1 MSVKS
6 KHSSE
11 LPKRS
16 SNLELK
22 IPPLFWKE
30 LRKPTEEAWKALPIK
45 SDLIKS
51 LAKTYGKVIKK
62 GLSLGRTVSVRF
74 NVEPGRSPEITAVVV
89 VEEPASKREPAP
101 RKIGDSNLQNAL
113 VAARERGQ
121 NLVAKI
127 LSSEDMLSAEAFASL
142 LKTTRMTINTKRQK
156 RQVLALQGATRGFR
170 FPQWQIGEDGKP
182 FSALPKIFEQLGDDP
197 WAVYRFLVQHHPEL
211 EGLTGREALQKGMTS
226 EALEVA
232 ESVARNT
239 A

>member
-1 MSVKS
+1 M
-6 KHSSE
+6 
-11 LPKRS
+11 
-16 SNLELK
+16 
-22 IPPLFWKE
+22 
-30 LRKPTEEAWKALPIK
+30 
-45 SDLIKS
+45 
-51 LAKTYGKVIKK
+51 
-62 GLSLGRTVSVRF
+62 
-74 NVEPGRSPEITAVVV
+74 
-89 VEEPASKREPAP
+89 
-101 RKIGDSNLQNAL
+101 
-113 VAARERGQ
+113 AARERGQ